1 MKALKTTA
9 IALTTLAFG
18 IQVAMAQDLKIKN
31 YIAAPEH
38 FGVTS
43 TLIEGNKD
51 AILVNAQFSK
61 SEALRIAADI
71 LDSGKNLKTIFV
83 SYGDP
88 DFYFALDVFKT
99 YFPNAQ
105 IVATPETVEHIQ
117 STYKLK
123 MDYWAPQMGAN
134 APSKIYVPEVYT
146 AKTLKLE
153 DANIE
158 IKGKNEL
165 TYLWIPQQKAVV
177 GGILVTSGSHL
188 WMADSATKQDRE
200 TVASTLKDIKKL
212 NPEVVVPAHT
222 AVNAPQNLAAV
233 NFSLDYLAQYE
244 KAVKASKNS
253 AELIG
258 KMKQQYPKLA
268 GDSSLELGAK
278 VVKGEMKW
286 P

>member
-1 MKALKTTA
+1 MKVLKTTA
-9 IALTTLAFG
+9 IALTTLALG
-18 IQVAMAQDLKIKN
+18 IHTAMAQDLKIKN

-43 TLIEGNKD
+43 TLIEGDKD

-88 DFYFALDVFKT
+88 GFYFALDVFKT

-105 IVATPETVEHIQ
+105 IVATPETVKHIQ

-123 MDYWAPQMGAN
+123 MDYWGPQMGAN
-134 APSKIYVPEVYT
+134 APSNIIVPEAYT
-146 AKTLKLE
+146 SKTLKLE
-153 DANIE
+153 DSNIE

-165 TYLWIPQQKAVV
+165 TYLWIPQVKAVV
-177 GGILVTSGSHL
+177 GGIPVTSGSHL
-188 WMADSATKQDRE
+188 WMADSATKQDRD
-200 TVASTLKDIKKL
+200 TVVSTLKDIKKL
-212 NPEVVVPAHT
+212 NPEIVVPAHT
-222 AVNAPQNLAAV
+222 SVNAPQNLAAV
-233 NFSLDYLAQYE
+233 NFSLNYLAQYE
-244 KAVKASKNS
+244 KAVKATKNS
-253 AELIG
+253 AELTEQ
-258 KMKQQYPKLA
+258 MKQKYPELA
-268 GDSSLELGAK
+268 GDSNLELGAK
-278 VVKGEMKW
+278 VVKGEIKW

>member
-1 MKALKTTA
+1 MKAFKTTA

-18 IQVAMAQDLKIKN
+18 IQTAMAQDLKIKN

-105 IVATPETVEHIQ
+105 IVATPETVKHIQ

-123 MDYWAPQMGAN
+123 MDYWAPQMGEN

-165 TYLWIPQQKAVV
+165 TYLWIPQQKVVV
-177 GGILVTSGSHL
+177 GGIPVTSGSHL

-222 AVNAPQNLAAV
+222 SVNAPQNLAAV

-244 KAVKASKNS
+244 KAVKASQNS
-253 AELIG
+253 AELIS
-258 KMKQQYPKLA
+258 KMKQQYPQLA

>member
-1 MKALKTTA
+1 MKFLKNTA
-9 IALTTLAFG
+9 IALTTLALG
-18 IQVAMAQDLKIKN
+18 VSTAMAQDLKIKN

-43 TLIEGNKD
+43 TLIEGDKD

-71 LDSGKNLKTIFV
+71 VDSGKNLKTIFV

-105 IVATPETVEHIQ
+105 IVATPETVKHIQ
-117 STYKLK
+117 STYKVK

-134 APSKIYVPEVYT
+134 APSKIIVPEFYT
-146 AKTLKLE
+146 SKTLKLE
-153 DANIE
+153 DTNIE

-165 TYLWIPQQKAVV
+165 TYLWIPKSKAVV
-177 GGILVTSGSHL
+177 GGISVTSGSHL
-188 WMADSATKQDRE
+188 WMADSATKQDRD
-200 TVASTLKDIKKL
+200 TVTSTLKDIKKL
-212 NPEVVVPAHT
+212 NPKVVVPAHT
-222 AVNAPQNLAAV
+222 SVDAPQNLAAV

-244 KAVKASKNS
+244 KTVNTSKDS
-253 AELIG
+253 AELIAN
-258 KMKQQYPKLA
+258 MKQKYPNLA
-268 GDSSLELGAK
+268 GNSSLELGAK
-278 VVKGEMKW
+278 VVKGEVKW